1 MAKIILQVRRKKEE
15 ARAKERRQEKE
26 KEKVSSTLTVNHFKG
41 DAAALCGRRVM
52 MLFFSMKE
60 CRFDHQNPSIHPSKC
75 DDVMLCDNID
85 NVYNVEYV
93 DSAMISYQ
101 KVMSHGEKELWES
114 GDWRDHVK
122 DLNASFSKVI
132 RTMRLVTMLTM
143 TIC

>member
-1 MAKIILQVRRKKEE
+1 
-15 ARAKERRQEKE
+15 
-26 KEKVSSTLTVNHFKG
+26 
-41 DAAALCGRRVM
+41 
-52 MLFFSMKE
+52 
-60 CRFDHQNPSIHPSKC
+60 
-75 DDVMLCDNID
+75 MLCDNID

-132 RTMRLVTMLTM
+132 TTMRLVTMLTM